1 MTNKKTI
8 FLEEEGKIVK
18 KYNINSFQVQLS
30 KRDLLITADIANRL
44 KSKDRRW
51 KGITEGDQVL
61 VEIPLGNLK
70 EGRIIRLLS

>member
-8 FLEEEGKIVK
+8 FLEEEGKIIK

-30 KRDLLITADIANRL
+30 KRNLLINAEIANRL

-51 KGITEGDQVL
+51 KGIMEGDRVL
-61 VEIPLGNLK
+61 VEIPLGDLK
-70 EGRIIRLLS
+70 GRIIGLLS

>member
-1 MTNKKTI
+1 MTNKKVI

-18 KYNINSFQVQLS
+18 KYNINSFQIQLN
-30 KRDLLITADIANRL
+30 KRNILVTADIANRL

-61 VEIPLGNLK
+61 VEIPLGDLK
-70 EGRIIRLLS
+70 GRIIRLLS

>member
-30 KRDLLITADIANRL
+30 KRNLLVNAEIANRL

-51 KGITEGDQVL
+51 KGIMEGDKVL
-61 VEIPLGNLK
+61 VEIPLGDLK
-70 EGRIIRLLS
+70 GRIIGLLS